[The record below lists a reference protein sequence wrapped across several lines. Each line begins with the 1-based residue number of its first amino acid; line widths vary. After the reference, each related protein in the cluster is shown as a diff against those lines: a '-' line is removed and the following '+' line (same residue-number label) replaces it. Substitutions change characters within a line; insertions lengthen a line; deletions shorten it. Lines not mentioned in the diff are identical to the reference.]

1 MQSKETVPPA
11 IKRKIFGIAKDLW
24 KVTFAYAGFLDAQ
37 DSIKDLQEKGFSKDS
52 PQYYPLVVGLVCLY
66 ARPFITA
73 EEIGVLSEKMVPAR
87 FRELHEE
94 ILRLRNKMFAHSDPA
109 ALLPGAVAGS
119 EDFAS
124 GLVFRRGKSIYVIPS
139 RFHADPQ
146 FLPDLMLP
154 LLEALIEITEKKR
167 KQLQDILARYVPKN
181 LGDYELNVL
190 DIDKPTFKRVPAVSK
205 LPDRFQET

>member
-1 MQSKETVPPA
+1 MQSKYTVPPA
-11 IKRKIFGIAKDLW
+11 IRKKVFGMAKELW
-24 KVTFAYAGFLDAQ
+24 KVTFAYAGFIDAQ
-37 DSIKDLQEKGFSKDS
+37 ECIKDLQEKGFSKDS
-52 PQYYPLVVGLVCLY
+52 PQYYPLVVGLVCLH
-66 ARPFITA
+66 ARPFTKA

-94 ILRLRNKMFAHSDPA
+94 ILRLRDKMFAHSDPT
-109 ALLPGAVAGS
+109 ALLPGAVASS

-124 GLVFRRGKSIYVIPS
+124 GIVFRRGKSIYVIPS

-154 LLEALIEITEKKR
+154 LLEALIEITDKKR
-167 KQLQDILARYVPKN
+167 KHLQDILARYVPKN

-190 DIDKPTFKRVPAVSK
+190 DIDKPMFKRVPAVSK
-205 LPDRFQET
+205 LPDRFQ